1 MKRKALSKTT
11 RFEVFKRDG
20 FKCQYC
26 GAHPPSALLH
36 VDHIQAVAA
45 GGGNE
50 IDNLVTAC
58 EACNLGKGA
67 RDLNTVPVSLAK
79 KAAEVA
85 EREEQLQGYHAVL
98 EAKRQRLEDQAWRVM
113 DLMYPGQES
122 VVRDEFN
129 STRRFIEK
137 LGFHEV
143 QEAAELAL
151 GAPISY
157 RKTFKYFCGICWN
170 KLRKLEASA

>member
-1 MKRKALSKTT
+1 VKPL
-11 RFEVFKRDG
+11 
-20 FKCQYC
+20 
-26 GAHPPSALLH
+26 
-36 VDHIQAVAA
+36 
-45 GGGNE
+45 
-50 IDNLVTAC
+50 
-58 EACNLGKGA
+58 
-67 RDLNTVPVSLAK
+67 SLAK
-79 KAAEVA
+79 KATEVA